1 MLKIKNNF
9 EEYKEAFKKDTGLD
23 WQENLELYIKYYHA
37 VVQDKTY
44 QILCGI
50 FNLMGQKP
58 KK

>member
-1 MLKIKNNF
+1 MLKIQNNF
-9 EEYKEAFKKDTGLD
+9 ENYKEAFKKDTGLD

-44 QILCGI
+44 QVLGGIL
-50 FNLMGQKP
+50 NLLGQKP